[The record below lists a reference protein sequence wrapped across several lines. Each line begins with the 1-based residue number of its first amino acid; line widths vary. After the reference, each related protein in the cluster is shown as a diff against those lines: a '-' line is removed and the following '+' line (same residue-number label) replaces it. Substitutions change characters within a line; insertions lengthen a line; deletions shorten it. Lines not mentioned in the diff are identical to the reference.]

1 MNIVIEG
8 CDGTGKSTIAG
19 HLAERFGFYYWHE
32 SQPRTFDEYCKMLVS
47 NATSEDPCG
56 VVFDR
61 FCFGQFVYNA
71 PEERKMTPEELAK
84 LVTEVF
90 PQTNTLLLYADAKT
104 DTIINRLIMRGE
116 GSKEE
121 WYEMEKWI
129 KNIRGTYRQVLRESG
144 AAYIE
149 INGEGGENY
158 A

>member
-8 CDGTGKSTIAG
+8 CDGTGKSSIAK
-19 HLAERFGFYYWHE
+19 HLCERFNLYYWHE
-32 SQPRTFDEYCKMLVS
+32 SQPRTFEEYSQMLS
-47 NATSEDPCG
+47 SDG
-56 VVFDR
+56 VLFDR

-71 PEERKMTPEELAK
+71 PEEHKMTPEELKK

-90 PQTNTLLLYADAKT
+90 PKTDTVLLYVEAKT
-104 DTIINRLIMRGE
+104 DTIIKRLIQRGE
-116 GSKEE
+116 GDPSQKS
-121 WYEMEKWI
+121 EMEKWV

-149 INGEGGENY
+149 INGEGGGNY